1 MDWLFR
7 LFDKLFS
14 IFPRLQII
22 GPNEA
27 GIRITL
33 GKRVQ
38 SIGPGWYIYLP
49 LIQDINWL
57 EVVDQVIDIR
67 PQSVTTSD
75 GSVIIVSGAIQ
86 YKITNASKA
95 LLSLQDFDTAIQTLA
110 IGTISRYVSKRT
122 YDDCRNVSDIE
133 VELLK
138 AMRETISGYGVKLMK
153 AFITDFCKAQTIRII
168 GRPKI
173 IPVLESGE

>member
-1 MDWLFR
+1 M
-7 LFDKLFS
+7 
-14 IFPRLQII
+14 
-22 GPNEA
+22 
-27 GIRITL
+27 
-33 GKRVQ
+33 
-38 SIGPGWYIYLP
+38 
-49 LIQDINWL
+49 
-57 EVVDQVIDIR
+57 
-67 PQSVTTSD
+67 TTSD
-75 GSVIIVSGAIQ
+75 GAVVIISGAIQ

-173 IPVLESGE
+173 IPISDG